1 MTADVGTGRQT
12 PSEIREYFQ
21 LNRAAKSLSLPEMC
35 NAKTGGIAATRE
47 RCQQLLPSFF
57 GLLCFSKLL
66 RRSSNGR
73 TPAVT
78 SYLIQD
84 AEVCQAK
91 TDILQQSPCVAF
103 TIFTVFTVF
112 AVFTVFPEGRYHY
125 ICSDM
130 RYYLRQIPTAV
141 LYFHCRKDPVRDP
154 GLIRRESPHRDHPQS
169 LLKSSEESWSVLIC
183 VCAGICLIIP
193 GGIL

>member
-1 MTADVGTGRQT
+1 MCRLLQNR
-12 PSEIREYFQ
+12 RESQ
-21 LNRAAKSLSLPEMC
+21 LPESGMPVTVSIPFSVC
-35 NAKTGGIAATRE
+35 SVSSKPVAAAAVCSTAESLTVTAKT
-47 RCQQLLPSFF
+47 L
-57 GLLCFSKLL
+57 
-66 RRSSNGR
+66 
-73 TPAVT
+73 
-78 SYLIQD
+78 LIQGT

-103 TIFTVFTVF
+103 TIFTVFPVF
-112 AVFTVFPEGRYHY
+112 AVFTVFPVFPEGRYHY

-169 LLKSSEESWSVLIC
+169 LL
-183 VCAGICLIIP
+183 
-193 GGIL
+193 